1 MHDVADKNGSS
12 FSDCFVS
19 ELLKGFEDMANLAK
33 KEMVASANDDPTVPA
48 GHACFEAQ
56 RKVLS
61 MIVVCNTTCCCA
73 VLCCAVLCCAVL
85 CCALLFAQLVFMH
98 ELSDLRNQW
107 CNLNTQAGT

>member
-19 ELLKGFEDMANLAK
+19 ELLTGFGDMANLAK

-48 GHACFEAQ
+48 SHACFEAQ

-85 CCALLFAQLVFMH
+85 CCAVLCCAVLFALCSAFLH
-98 ELSDLRNQW
+98 
-107 CNLNTQAGT
+107 A